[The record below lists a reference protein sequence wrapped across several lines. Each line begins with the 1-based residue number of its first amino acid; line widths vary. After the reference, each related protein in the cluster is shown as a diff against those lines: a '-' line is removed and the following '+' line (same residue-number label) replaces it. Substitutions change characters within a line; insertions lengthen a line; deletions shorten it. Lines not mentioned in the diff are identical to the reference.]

1 MIDTAETFLAINSI
15 RKSGKK
21 KPSKSNIYQ
30 HLRKDEKQK
39 ELEYETF
46 DQIIEN
52 LLLSRTIFTK
62 TEADSFISRMNILL
76 SKFLT
81 ILLYCDMI

>member
-21 KPSKSNIYQ
+21 TPSKSNIYQ
-30 HLRKDEKQK
+30 HLQKDEKQK

-52 LLLSRTIFTK
+52 LLLPRTVFTK
-62 TEADSFISRMNILL
+62 TEAGSFISRMNILL

-81 ILLYCDMI
+81 ILLYCDRI

>member
-21 KPSKSNIYQ
+21 TPSKSNIYQ
-30 HLRKDEKQK
+30 HLQKDEKQK

-52 LLLSRTIFTK
+52 LLLSRTVFTK
-62 TEADSFISRMNILL
+62 TEAGSFISRMNILL

-81 ILLYCDMI
+81 ILLYCDRI

>member
-21 KPSKSNIYQ
+21 TPSKSNIYQ
-30 HLRKDEKQK
+30 HLQKDEKQK

-52 LLLSRTIFTK
+52 LLLSRTVFTK
-62 TEADSFISRMNILL
+62 IEADSFISRMNILL

-81 ILLYCDMI
+81 ILLYCDRI